1 MTPELAALALAA
13 LLQFAQ
19 LGVFGYYVR
28 RQGNL
33 DYQASNRDEPP
44 PHTGKAA
51 RAQRAMANHSENLIL
66 FAIAVTVVTL
76 ADEGTRLTA
85 ICAWLYLIARV
96 LYVPAYVF
104 GLGPV
109 RSLVWGIGWV
119 ATLLMLLAAFV

>member
-85 ICAWLYLIARV
+85 ICA
-96 LYVPAYVF
+96 
-104 GLGPV
+104 LGPV